1 MTDSGAVYVFT
12 RASGVWT
19 QQAYLKASDTNADAR
34 FGYWVDLEGD
44 TLVVG
49 APISD
54 DTGTVYEFTR
64 TGSVWSQH
72 AALKASNARAGDF
85 FGSSVAISGDTVV
98 VGARFEDSGAQ
109 GIDAN

>member
-1 MTDSGAVYVFT
+1 M
-12 RASGVWT
+12 
-19 QQAYLKASDTNADAR
+19 DAAGLSQGLR
-34 FGYWVDLEGD
+34 PTPMPGLAIGPISRGD